1 MFSKGK
7 ALAGMSS
14 RPKRRAC
21 KVSLN
26 YDDDHLWEDDA
37 FFVGEK
43 LKIHT
48 TRWQDPYVLEQ
59 WGIKEDFD
67 TFVTTTGLLRFSQ
80 NPQDTYEELSREF
93 LSTFRFEGP
102 EPQKHRKRSKAPPLT
117 FVCKFT
123 MRGERLVMSLGEFCN
138 AIGVENS
145 GSWSETR
152 ADTNHELV
160 EFWHTISVNSHDRLN
175 RGKFTHI
182 QHPSLRYFALFL
194 ARGFLARDN
203 NSACTGPMVYLLK
216 CAKENTPCEYNLGV
230 ILARSLNTA
239 VSRNITDQ
247 TPIYAGA
254 IATMVYNYIKNERG
268 YGDNMGTLVQESKLL
283 DFALTTRMDIST
295 LYWEHYLYNYLSTSG
310 QRVSIRLPRTDLF
323 DRSTGK
329 WIVEE
334 APPQEEPQAP
344 ETQGYMPQAEPLYP
358 SMQGYP
364 YSYYPGS
371 GSGYGNYP
379 RY

>member
-1 MFSKGK
+1 
-7 ALAGMSS
+7 MSS
-14 RPKRRAC
+14 RPRRRAS

-26 YDDDHLWEDDA
+26 YDDNHLWEDDA
-37 FFVGEK
+37 VFVGEK

-48 TRWQDPYVLEQ
+48 TRWQDPHVLEQ

-67 TFVTTTGLLRFSQ
+67 TFANATGLLEFAQ
-80 NPQDTYEELSREF
+80 NPRGTYEELSREF

-102 EPQKHRKRSKAPPLT
+102 EIYKHSKKSKAPTPT

-123 MRGERLVMSLGEFCN
+123 MRGERLVMSLEEFCK
-138 AIGVENS
+138 AIGVENR
-145 GSWSETR
+145 GSWDETR
-152 ADTNHELV
+152 ADSNQELV
-160 EFWHTISVNSHDRLN
+160 AFWHSISVNSHDRLN

-216 CAKENTPCEYNLGV
+216 CAKENTTCGYNLGV
-230 ILARSLNTA
+230 ILARSLHTA

-254 IATMVYNYIKNERG
+254 IATLVYEYIKDERG
-268 YGDNMGTLVQESKLL
+268 YGDNMGTPVIESNLL
-283 DFALTTRMDIST
+283 DFALTTRMDISVMHGDH
-295 LYWEHYLYNYLSTSG
+295 YWYNYLSTNG
-310 QRVSIRLPRTDLF
+310 QRVPIRLPRADLF

-334 APPQEEPQAP
+334 MPPQEEPQDP
-344 ETQGYMPQAEPLYP
+344 GMQGYQPREEPQD
-358 SMQGYP
+358 SGMQGYP
-364 YSYYPGS
+364 YGYFPGGGSGYNYYPG
-371 GSGYGNYP
+371 Y
-379 RY
+379 